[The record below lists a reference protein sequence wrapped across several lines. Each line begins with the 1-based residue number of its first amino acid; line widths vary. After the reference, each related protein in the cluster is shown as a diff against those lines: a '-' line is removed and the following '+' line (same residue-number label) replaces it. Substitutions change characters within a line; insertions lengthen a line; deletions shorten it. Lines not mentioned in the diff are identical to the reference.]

1 MGSHSLVNLVR
12 MIFKL
17 FYYILLTPFNPLKF
31 FKEFDQEEK
40 SRKMATAAIVAAL
53 ILLTAVNVLLLRS
66 SLDIRGTG
74 YMLFIFSLL
83 IGKVVALFML
93 LGALTILGALIKV
106 KIYQGRAALAIIGFS
121 ILPDIGSL
129 IAAFHL
135 VDQMFYVYWLM
146 MVWKATIVTL
156 GIFALTEITITN
168 AILISVGSFVLI
180 YFFQN
185 TIYSMIPIAIAG

>member
-1 MGSHSLVNLVR
+1 MGSHTLVNLVR
-12 MIFKL
+12 MIIKL

-40 SRKMATAAIVAAL
+40 SRKMATAAIALAL

-121 ILPDIGSL
+121 TLPDVVSL
-129 IAAFHL
+129 ISAFHL

-185 TIYSMIPIAIAG
+185 TVYSMIPMAIAG